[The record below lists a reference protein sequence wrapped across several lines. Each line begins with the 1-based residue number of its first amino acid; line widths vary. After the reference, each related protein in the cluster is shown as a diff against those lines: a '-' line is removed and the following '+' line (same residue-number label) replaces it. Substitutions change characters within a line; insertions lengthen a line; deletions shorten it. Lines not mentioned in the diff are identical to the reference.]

1 MPRQRRPAASA
12 TVSTGVSGQEK
23 GTGARRAV
31 GTRGVGIMK
40 RAHAERGLI
49 RDIGYLSLYSVASGV
64 AGALALGAL
73 ILLLSWPARAGEAPF
88 NEPVAQSV
96 RDEVRGPRLRLR
108 SVDGGG
114 GGEAPLLDTDVRME
128 ISGMT
133 ARVVVRQRF
142 RNPGEQWV
150 EGVYVFPLPE
160 AVAVDR
166 MRLRIGG
173 RLVEGEVREKA
184 QALRQYQQA
193 RREGRKA
200 SLLSQQR
207 PNIFTT
213 AVANIGPGEEVGVE
227 IEYQQ
232 ALRYD
237 QGRFSIRFPMV
248 VAPRYIPG
256 RVAGSG
262 DLGGF
267 GGGGWARDTDQ
278 VPDASRITPPLREP
292 GAERA
297 NRVAME
303 IRLAPGFPLA
313 LLESPHH
320 AIERLGDEGGV
331 HRIRL
336 RESVL
341 ANRDFVLNWA
351 PRAGDEPP
359 R

>member
-1 MPRQRRPAASA
+1 M
-12 TVSTGVSGQEK
+12 
-23 GTGARRAV
+23 
-31 GTRGVGIMK
+31 
-40 RAHAERGLI
+40 
-49 RDIGYLSLYSVASGV
+49 
-64 AGALALGAL
+64 
-73 ILLLSWPARAGEAPF
+73 
-88 NEPVAQSV
+88 
-96 RDEVRGPRLRLR
+96 
-108 SVDGGG
+108 
-114 GGEAPLLDTDVRME
+114 
-128 ISGMT
+128 
-133 ARVVVRQRF
+133 
-142 RNPGEQWV
+142 
-150 EGVYVFPLPE
+150 
-160 AVAVDR
+160 
-166 MRLRIGG
+166 
-173 RLVEGEVREKA
+173 
-184 QALRQYQQA
+184 
-193 RREGRKA
+193 
-200 SLLSQQR
+200 
-207 PNIFTT
+207 
-213 AVANIGPGEEVGVE
+213 E

-256 RVAGSG
+256 SG

-267 GGGGWARDTDQ
+267 GGGWARDTDQ
-278 VPDASRITPPLREP
+278 VPDASRITPPLWEP

-351 PRAGDEPP
+351 PRAGDEPHGALFSEHWKGEEYALLMVMPPHVGAVRDPVP
-359 R
+359 REMILVVDTSGSMHGGSIEQARGALRLALGRLTPADRFNVVEFNSHARVLFPSAVAASRDNLSRALAYVDGLEADGGTEMAPALAAALDGRRETPLLRQVVFMTDGSVGNEEALFELIRQRLGASRLFTVAGWILKRATGGGA